1 MDWQER
7 ANAQEDRLRS
17 LFLLGL
23 AGDGAAYQL
32 FLKELSALLR
42 GYLRRRLTHHP
53 DDVEDLLQEALLAIH
68 TNRHTYR
75 HDQPLT
81 AWVHTIARYKL
92 IDLMRSRGRKEAL
105 HEPLDDEL
113 QVFVE
118 SSTDACEAR
127 RDLDQLVQALS
138 PRHRRAFVMIKLEG
152 ASAAE
157 AARET
162 GMSEGA
168 VRVGLHRSL
177 KILAAKVR
185 GNA

>member
-1 MDWQER
+1 MDWQEQ
-7 ANAQEDRLRS
+7 AKLNEVRLRN

-23 AGDGAAYQL
+23 AGDSAAYHQ

-42 GYLRRRLTHHP
+42 GFLRRRMANLA
-53 DDVEDLLQEALLAIH
+53 DDVEDLLQESLLAIH

-92 IDLMRSRGRKEAL
+92 IDLLRSRGRKESL
-105 HEPLDDEL
+105 HDPLDDDL
-113 QVFVE
+113 QVFA
-118 SSTDACEAR
+118 SSTTDAFEAR
-127 RDLDQLVQALS
+127 RDLEQLVQALS
-138 PRHRRAFVMIKLEG
+138 PRHRRALVMVKLEG

-157 AARET
+157 AAAET
-162 GMSEGA
+162 GMTEVA

-177 KILAAKVR
+177 KVLAAKVR